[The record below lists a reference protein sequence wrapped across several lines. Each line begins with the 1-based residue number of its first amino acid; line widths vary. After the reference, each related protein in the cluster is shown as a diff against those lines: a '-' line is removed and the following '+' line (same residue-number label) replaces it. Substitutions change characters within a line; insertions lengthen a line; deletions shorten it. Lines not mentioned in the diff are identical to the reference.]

1 MDLVKYLL
9 LVLLL
14 LLAPVGAQEPSPT
27 PTPGSPPVWV
37 ELSGIRIL
45 ALNDLPDVP
54 ASDRVELLHAR
65 LERVLQME
73 PRRPITVESH
83 TGSFG
88 TVLTCDNVTLI
99 TVSGADA
106 AAAGVDIPTLTN
118 RWKNALENA
127 LDRVDK
133 ERSGEFLQS
142 ALFYTGLLLLV
153 GLALHV
159 LLRWVA
165 LRWFFTPGL
174 SLRVLSWLMILT
186 VIMWQY
192 PNTRPLANA
201 LVTWAVRPLSL
212 LALVILGALLV
223 GWVASRLVSHY
234 WATVERVQALSPQ
247 PSPRWRQRLHMG
259 RQVSLFVSTA
269 LVFVLALVTYL
280 GLLDVNIGA
289 VLAGAGVIG
298 VGLGL
303 AAQDM
308 LKDWMAGINIVLEDQ
323 FGAGD
328 IIRSGEHEGMVE
340 NFTLRITQLRDM
352 SGSLITVPNSTIRVV
367 RNLSNVWSQVD
378 TTIPV
383 SYDTDV
389 RRALEVIEATAHGM
403 RAEMPDIVTDE
414 PQILGLDNFGDYA
427 INLRLLLRTAP
438 QQQFPVRRELL
449 LRLREAFLKEG
460 IEIPYQQI
468 RVVTTT
474 SPPVPPDT
482 PSPSD
487 R

>member
-1 MDLVKYLL
+1 MKYLL
-9 LVLLL
+9 LVLW
-14 LLAPVGAQEPSPT
+14 LLAPAWAQEPSP
-27 PTPGSPPVWV
+27 SPPTLPPQLWV

-45 ALNDLPDVP
+45 PLHDLTDLP
-54 ASDRVELLHAR
+54 AADRAELLHSR
-65 LERVLQME
+65 LERVLREVQL
-73 PRRPITVESH
+73 PIQVESH
-83 TGSFG
+83 TGEHG
-88 TVLTCDNVTLI
+88 TVLTCDNITLI
-99 TVSGADA
+99 TVTGADA
-106 AAAGVDIPTLTN
+106 QAANVDIPTLAS
-118 RWKNALENA
+118 RWAKSLETALQ
-127 LDRVDK
+127 RVAR
-133 ERSGEFLQS
+133 ERSGEFLQA
-142 ALFYTGLLLLV
+142 ALLWTVLLLV
-153 GLALHV
+153 IGLVLHAV
-159 LLRWVA
+159 LRWVA

-174 SLRVLSWLMILT
+174 SLRVLSWLMIFT
-186 VIMWQY
+186 IIMWQF

-201 LVTWAVRPLSL
+201 LVTWAVRPLGL
-212 LALVILGALLV
+212 LALVVLGALLV

-234 WATVERVQALSPQ
+234 WATVERVQSLSPQ

-259 RQVSLFVSTA
+259 RQVSLFVSSA

-280 GLLDVNIGA
+280 GLLEVNIGA

-378 TTIPV
+378 ATIPV
-383 SYDTDV
+383 AYDTDV
-389 RRALEVIEATAHGM
+389 RAALKVIEDTARQM
-403 RAEMPDIVTDE
+403 RAEMPDVVTDE
-414 PQILGLDNFGDYA
+414 PQVLGLDDFGEYA
-427 INLRLLLRTAP
+427 IRLRLLLRTAP

-449 LRLREAFLKEG
+449 LRLREAFQREG

-468 RVVTTT
+468 RVITSSEPEP
-474 SPPVPPDT
+474 SPPGK
-482 PSPSD
+482 PSPSG